1 MSEHVKLYFI
11 GSGMNMSRCVGGPEA
26 RDLRGVRDAHIFELP
41 EGMTKRDCLA
51 KSPRQIL
58 DMGARIIDPL
68 MEPWEEG
75 D

>member
-11 GSGMNMSRCVGGPEA
+11 GNGMNMSRCVGGVEA
-26 RDLRGVRDAHIFELP
+26 RDLRGVRDAHVFELP
-41 EGMTKRDCLA
+41 DGVTKSDCLA

-58 DMGARIIDPL
+58 DMGARIINPL
-68 MEPWEEG
+68 MEPWDES